1 MRVLQATDC
10 YPPPLLGG
18 RDLHVRMLSHEL
30 ARRGHEVEVVTLAG
44 QDGPRVE
51 SDGDIL
57 VHRIG
62 GWGRALSRFYEDP
75 ERPFHPTVPDPGM
88 IRPLAEVIRQKAPD
102 VVHAHSWI
110 LHSLLPLL
118 PSAGTRLVVTMHD
131 YGLVCAKTSFV
142 HKADVCSGPA
152 YVKCVTCSAGQYGPL
167 RATAIATG
175 LNLMHRSHRRVDS
188 YIAVSKPVAH
198 ACRSLADRG
207 ERDIE
212 VIPPFL
218 SDDSFPTDALPRPS
232 FVPARG
238 DYIMFAG
245 ALGPHKG
252 VDVLLDAWGG
262 FDPAVP
268 LVLVG
273 LHRQDTPRH
282 FPEGVRVMENVPHE
296 DVLRAWAHCAV
307 AVVPSRWP
315 EPFGL
320 VALEAMAAG
329 RAVVASAVGALPDL
343 LQNGRAG
350 VLVPPGDALALREAI
365 VQLLGDPVRRAKLGE
380 VARQRATGYS
390 ASAIVPQIEDVYHGA
405 LAGPARSPARI
416 LAVRTI

>member
-1 MRVLQATDC
+1 MRIVQATDC

-30 ARRGHEVEVVTLAG
+30 ARRGHDVEVVTLAG
-44 QDGPRVE
+44 QDGARVE
-51 SDGDIL
+51 FDDDIP
-57 VHRIG
+57 VHRIA
-62 GWGRALSRFYEDP
+62 GWSRALSKFYEDP
-75 ERPFHPTVPDPGM
+75 TRPFHPTVPDPGM
-88 IRPLAEVIRQKAPD
+88 IRPLAELIRRREPD

-118 PSAGTRLVVTMHD
+118 PSPGTRLVVTMHD

-142 HKADVCSGPA
+142 HKGGVCDGPSYA
-152 YVKCVTCSAGQYGPL
+152 KCIACSTGQYGTM
-167 RATAIATG
+167 RAAAITTG
-175 LNLMHRSHRRVDS
+175 LSLMHRSQRRVDR
-188 YIAVSKPVAH
+188 YIAVSTPVAQ
-198 ACRSLADRG
+198 ACRSLAARG
-207 ERDIE
+207 DQVIE

-218 SDDSFPTDALPRPS
+218 SDDSFPTDDLPRPS
-232 FVPARG
+232 FVPDSG

-282 FPEGVRVMENVPHE
+282 FPEGVRVMENVPHD
-296 DVLRAWAHCAV
+296 DVLRAWAHCTV

-329 RAVVASAVGALPDL
+329 RPVVASAVGALPGL
-343 LQNGRAG
+343 LQNGSAG
-350 VLVPPGDALALREAI
+350 VLVPPGDAAALREAI
-365 VQLLGDPVRRAKLGE
+365 LQLLADPDRRARLGE
-380 VARQRATGYS
+380 AARQRASGYS
-390 ASAIVPQIEDVYHGA
+390 ANVIVPQIENLYHNT
-405 LAGPARSPARI
+405 LARPPHSPASMTALWAR
-416 LAVRTI
+416 